1 MTTVITTQTPRYNYQ
16 DILENSKKV
25 AWREDDVLSDRN
37 FDFSKRFLPNKL
49 TGVDEIESLSDYEKL
64 RLNQIMANAYC
75 HLFAYVEEFII
86 PTVMDEAGSDVHG
99 DEVRLR
105 ALIRFAEDE
114 LKHQEMFRR
123 SIALFAD
130 GIGFEMDL
138 IPDREAVA
146 QVVRGK
152 SPLAVLVLTTI
163 IEWFVQ
169 LHYTEHV
176 LGEEDLDGLVR
187 DLLKYH
193 WLDEAQHAK
202 LDTLLIMETAAE
214 TAQED
219 REKAIDE
226 VLELGMAIDGLL
238 LQQIGMNVDALEKAV
253 NRRFTAGERDEIV
266 AKTHKAWRW
275 TFLVSG
281 LTHPNVIRTVGE
293 ITDHGRDKFEAAAEA
308 LSA

>member
-1 MTTVITTQTPRYNYQ
+1 MTTLATRYNYP
-16 DILENSKKV
+16 DILENSKRV
-25 AWREDDVLSDRN
+25 AWREDEVLRDRQ

-49 TGVDEIESLSDYEKL
+49 TGVNEIGVLNDYEKT
-64 RLNQIMANAYC
+64 RLNQIMGNAYA
-75 HLFAYVEEFII
+75 HIFAYVEEFII
-86 PTVMDEAGSDVHG
+86 PTVMGEAAVDFHG

-105 ALIRFAEDE
+105 SLIRFAEDE

-123 SIALFAD
+123 SIELFAQ
-130 GIGFEMDL
+130 GIGFHMDL

-146 QVVRGK
+146 GVVRGK
-152 SPLAVLVLTTI
+152 SNLAVLVLTTI

-176 LGEEDLDGLVR
+176 LGEEDLDPLFR

-202 LDTLLIMETAAE
+202 IDTLLIHEEAGVLPL
-214 TAQED
+214 ED
-219 REKAIDE
+219 RERAIDE

-238 LQQIGMNVDALEKAV
+238 LQQIGMNIDALEVAV
-253 NRRFTAGERDEIV
+253 DRKFTPEEREEIT
-266 AKTHKAWRW
+266 AKTQRAWRW
-275 TFLVSG
+275 TFIVSG
-281 LTHPNVIRTVGE
+281 LRHPNVVRTVGE
-293 ITDHGRDKFEAAAEA
+293 ITEGGTAKLEAAAVA

>member
-1 MTTVITTQTPRYNYQ
+1 MTTASVPTYSYPE
-16 DILENSKKV
+16 ILQHSKQV
-25 AWREDDVLSDRN
+25 AWREDDVLNGRT
-37 FDFSKRFLPNKL
+37 FDFTRRFLPNKL
-49 TGVDEIESLSDYEKL
+49 SGVDNIACLSETEKT
-64 RLNQIMANAYC
+64 RLNQIMGNAYC

-86 PTVMDEAGSDVHG
+86 PAVMDEARLDVHG

-105 ALIRFAEDE
+105 SLVRFSEDE

-123 SIALFAD
+123 SIAMFAE
-130 GIGFEMDL
+130 GLGFEMDL

-146 QVVRGK
+146 QVVRSK
-152 SPLAVLVLTTI
+152 SKLAVLVLTTI

-176 LGEEDLDGLVR
+176 LSDETLDPLFR

-202 LDTLLIMETAAE
+202 IDTNLVMETAAGLSIE
-214 TAQED
+214 ECE
-219 REKAIDE
+219 RAIDE

-238 LQQIGMNVDALEKAV
+238 LQQIAMNITALGRATGRVFTDA
-253 NRRFTAGERDEIV
+253 ERDEIIRE
-266 AKTHKAWRW
+266 TQRAWRW

-281 LTHPNVIRTVGE
+281 LRHPNVVNLVSE
-293 ITDHGRDKFEAAAEA
+293 ITETGAGKIEAAAAA

>member
-1 MTTVITTQTPRYNYQ
+1 MTTVAARYNYQ

-25 AWREDDVLSDRN
+25 AWREDDVLRDRK
-37 FDFSKRFLPNKL
+37 FDFSKRFLPNSL
-49 TGVDEIESLSDYEKL
+49 SGVDEIESLNPYEKTV
-64 RLNQIMANAYC
+64 LNQIMGNAYC
-75 HLFAYVEEFII
+75 HIFAYVEEFII
-86 PTVMDEAGSDVHG
+86 PTVMDEAVADPHG

-105 ALIRFAEDE
+105 SLLRFSEEE

-130 GIGFEMDL
+130 GIGFHMDL

-146 QVVRGK
+146 GVVRGK
-152 SPLAVLVLTTI
+152 SKLAVLVLTAI

-176 LGEEDLDGLVR
+176 LGEEDLDGLFR

-202 LDTLLIMETAAE
+202 IDTLLIHETAAE
-214 TAQED
+214 LTSEE
-219 REKAIDE
+219 RERAIDE

-238 LQQIGMNVDALEKAV
+238 LQQIGMNIDALEVALDRKFSAD
-253 NRRFTAGERDEIV
+253 ERAEIT
-266 AKTHKAWRW
+266 AKTQRAWRW

-281 LTHPNVIRTVGE
+281 LRHPNVVRTVGE
-293 ITDHGRDKFEAAAEA
+293 ITEHGQAKFEAAAVA